1 MSDLFSI
8 PLEIVRQEAAAPA
21 ACTADEYSARAQHY
35 RLLAGAFIEEPG
47 RDYLAALRT
56 AESLQAL
63 SELGVSFDSD
73 FTEPALDQ
81 LQETVACE
89 YTVLFASSGGF
100 PPVESVRL
108 YGGFQQAP
116 CFAVREFYGKEG
128 FTVGTGRFQ
137 VFDDQLGVELQ
148 FIAALMDRI
157 VAAMQR
163 GDGQEQ
169 RRLEKSVKRF
179 WAQHLGRWVRGYAAL
194 VERAANHSF
203 YREMA
208 ALLDAFAVF
217 ELELLGLDLVDED
230 QGKMELPPLAGADEP
245 MRCGA

>member
-1 MSDLFSI
+1 MSDLFTI
-8 PLEIVRQEAAAPA
+8 PLEIVRQEAVAPVAASA
-21 ACTADEYSARAQHY
+21 EEYAARAQHY

-47 RDYLAALRT
+47 RDYLAALRSQ
-56 AESLQAL
+56 ESLQAL
-63 SELGVSFDSD
+63 GELGVSFDND
-73 FTEPALDQ
+73 FLEPTLEQ
-81 LQETVACE
+81 LQETLACE

-108 YGGFQQAP
+108 HGGFQQAP

-128 FTVGTGRFQ
+128 FVVGTGRFQ

-148 FIAALMDRI
+148 FVAALMDRI
-157 VAAMQR
+157 VAAMAR
-163 GDGQEQ
+163 GDDKEQ
-169 RRLEKSVKRF
+169 RRLEKTAKRF

-208 ALLDAFAVF
+208 TLLDAFAVF
-217 ELELLGLDLVDED
+217 ELDMLGLDLVDED
-230 QGKMELPPLAGADEP
+230 QGKLELPPLAGADEP

>member
-1 MSDLFSI
+1 MSDLFTI
-8 PLEIVRQEAAAPA
+8 PLESVRQEAVAPA
-21 ACTADEYSARAQHY
+21 AASAEEYTARARHY

-47 RDYLAALRT
+47 RDYLAALRSP
-56 AESLQAL
+56 ESLQAL
-63 SELGVSFDSD
+63 GELGVSFDSD
-73 FTEPALDQ
+73 FLDPPLEQ
-81 LQETVACE
+81 LQETLACE

-108 YGGFQQAP
+108 HGGFQQAP

-128 FTVGTGRFQ
+128 FVVGAGRFQ

-148 FIAALMDRI
+148 FVAALMDRI
-157 VAAMQR
+157 VTAMAQ
-163 GDGQEQ
+163 GDDKEQ
-169 RRLEKSVKRF
+169 RRLEKTVKRF
-179 WAQHLGRWVRGYAAL
+179 WAQHLGRWVRGYATL
-194 VERAANHSF
+194 VERAASHSF

-217 ELELLGLDLVDED
+217 ELEQLGLDLVDED
-230 QGKMELPPLAGADEP
+230 QGKLELPPLAGADEP